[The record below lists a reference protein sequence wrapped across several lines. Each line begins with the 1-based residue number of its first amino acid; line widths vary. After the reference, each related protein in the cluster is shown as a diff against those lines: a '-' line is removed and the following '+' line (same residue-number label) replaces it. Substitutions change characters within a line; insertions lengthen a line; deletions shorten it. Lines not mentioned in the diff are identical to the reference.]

1 MNTPRC
7 RFCGKP
13 VADVPA
19 ADRHDLSISP
29 GWNYH
34 DGSGDAALSNGD
46 PDLND
51 SATSGLSPAVD
62 GPILEAAASY
72 MAASERWVAAVQVE
86 WDADQRFD
94 LAEVDDHC
102 AVEAL
107 WAARREDERDPD
119 RCFGYNPGGSMAE
132 QGDCNA
138 ADREFRRAR
147 KQFDD
152 CRRVLRNATTASK
165 IAELARQLAFQ
176 KLLRTLN
183 PQ

>member
-46 PDLND
+46 PDLNG
-51 SATSGLSPAVD
+51 SATSGLSPAD
-62 GPILEAAASY
+62 AGTILEAAASY

-102 AVEAL
+102 ALEAL

-119 RCFGYNPGGSMAE
+119 RCFAYNPRGSMAE
-132 QGDCNA
+132 QGDSNA
-138 ADREFRRAR
+138 ADLEFRRAR

-152 CRRVLRNATTASK
+152 CRRGLRNAENARK

>member
-1 MNTPRC
+1 MNSPRC

-19 ADRHDLSISP
+19 AGRHDLSISP

-46 PDLND
+46 PDLNG
-51 SATSGLSPAVD
+51 SAPSGLSPAYA
-62 GPILEAAASY
+62 GTILEAAASY

-102 AVEAL
+102 AVEGL
-107 WAARREDERDPD
+107 WVRDPD
-119 RCFGYNPGGSMAE
+119 RCVGFNPGESMVD

-152 CRRVLRNATTASK
+152 CRRVLRNAENASK

-176 KLLRTLN
+176 KLLRTLI

>member
-1 MNTPRC
+1 MNPARC
-7 RFCGKP
+7 PFCGKP

-72 MAASERWVAAVQVE
+72 MAATERWVAAVQVE

-102 AVEAL
+102 ALEAL
-107 WAARREDERDPD
+107 WVRDPD
-119 RCFGYNPGGSMAE
+119 RCVGFNPGESMVD

-152 CRRVLRNATTASK
+152 CRRGLRNATTASK

>member
-1 MNTPRC
+1 MTPPCC
-7 RFCGKP
+7 RFCGKL

-19 ADRHDLSISP
+19 AGRHDLSVCS

-72 MAASERWVAAVQVE
+72 MAASERWVAAVQNE
-86 WDADQRFD
+86 RDADQRSD
-94 LAEVDDHC
+94 LAEVDHDC
-102 AVEAL
+102 ALEAL
-107 WAARREDERDPD
+107 WAARTEDERDPD
-119 RCFGYNPGGSMAE
+119 RCFGYNPRESMVG

-152 CRRVLRNATTASK
+152 CRRVLRNAENASK

-176 KLLRTLN
+176 NLLRTLN